1 MNMPHMSNE
10 TRLTRIQ
17 GLVVDIL
24 NELLR
29 APIAETDAV
38 IDSAIAR
45 IGDYCLRDR
54 AYVFVARDGLAYNT
68 HEWCAEGIEPMIA
81 QLQGLPQDMFGSMI
95 DTLTAGEPFNVPDVT
110 MLPEGSYERASL
122 EAQSI
127 RSILTVPMQVEGQL
141 YGLIGFDGVHRT
153 HEFLPGEL
161 YLLKSVADVICT
173 VLTRR
178 EADAKVRKAQDALKR
193 ERAFLSSILETKAM
207 GIIVMDG
214 DGRIIFVNSEAEE
227 IVCIPA
233 AKMLGRNVDDPQW
246 SYTNI
251 DEDPAQPRVSPFAR
265 VMQTGAPLDEVRFAM
280 PLENETRYCA
290 VHAAPVPDAGITVG
304 NEIGDARVVY
314 ALVDV
319 TAQVKAEQERQQA
332 LEDAR
337 RANVIKSQFLAK
349 MSHEMRT
356 PLNGVLGIA
365 EVLEGLVTDPDHR
378 RMVTL
383 MHESGSLLLH
393 IINDLLDMSKI
404 EADLLELD
412 RTTFSLASLAERI
425 EAVHTLKAAEKKLSF
440 SVNGNYAP
448 DEHRSGDPHRLLQI
462 LHNVISNAVKFT
474 ESGAVKVT
482 LDATDPDT
490 FGIVVR
496 DTGIGM
502 TQPQLTRLFDEF
514 TQADS
519 SIARRY
525 GGTGLGMSIVR
536 RLVELMQGEI
546 SVASEP
552 GQGTEVRITL
562 ALPQVA
568 APGKAPDPSEGKPVV
583 DLTGLRVLAADDNR
597 TNRMILGAMMGQ
609 LGVSSVLV
617 ADGDQALEMFDRE
630 RFDAIILD
638 ISMPG
643 RDGVQILHEMRRR
656 IAEGRA
662 QVAQADTLPILAFT
676 ANAMSHQLAAYRQA
690 GFDDC
695 LTKPLQIDRLRNALA
710 QHTRRS
716 PEIAA

>member
-1 MNMPHMSNE
+1 MPHMSNE

-29 APIAETDAV
+29 APIAETDTV
-38 IDSAIAR
+38 INSAISR

-54 AYVFVARDGLAYNT
+54 AYVFVSRDGLAYNT
-68 HEWCAEGIEPMIA
+68 HEWCADGVDPMIEH
-81 QLQGLPQDMFGSMI
+81 LQGLPNDMFGEMI
-95 DTLTAGEPFNVPDVT
+95 DILTGGDPYHVPDVSA
-110 MLPEGSYERASL
+110 LPQGSYERELFEGQAIS
-122 EAQSI
+122 
-127 RSILTVPMQVEGQL
+127 SILTVPMRSEGRL
-141 YGLIGFDGVHRT
+141 YGLIGFDGVQRT
-153 HEFLPGEL
+153 HEFLPGEI

-178 EADAKVRKAQDALKR
+178 ETDHKVREAQDALKR
-193 ERAFLSSILETKAM
+193 ERAFLSSVLETQAM

-214 DGRIIFVNSEAEE
+214 DGRIIFVNSKAEE

-233 AKMLGRNVDDPQW
+233 DKMLGRNVDDPQW
-246 SYTNI
+246 RYKNI
-251 DEDPAQPRVSPFAR
+251 DEDPEQPRVSPFAR
-265 VMQTGAPLDEVRFAM
+265 VMATGTALEEVRFAM
-280 PLENETRYCA
+280 PLPDGTRFCA
-290 VHAAPVPDAGITVG
+290 VHAAPVPDAGISVG

-319 TAQVKAEQERQQA
+319 TAQVKAEQEREQA
-332 LEDAR
+332 LDDAR

-393 IINDLLDMSKI
+393 IINDLLDMAKI
-404 EADLLELD
+404 EADQLELD
-412 RTTFSLASLAERI
+412 QTTFSPSSLADRI

-440 SVNGNYAP
+440 SVTGNFQT
-448 DEHRSGDPHRLLQI
+448 DEYRSGDPHRLLQI
-462 LHNVISNAVKFT
+462 LHNVISNAIKFT
-474 ESGAVKVT
+474 ESGSVLVT
-482 LDATDPDT
+482 LDTSDAEVL
-490 FGIVVR
+490 GITVR

-502 TQPQLTRLFDEF
+502 SQDQLGRLFDEF
-514 TQADS
+514 SQADS

-536 RLVELMQGEI
+536 RLVDLMQGQV
-546 SVASEP
+546 SVVSEP
-552 GQGTEVRITL
+552 GKGTEVQIRV
-562 ALPQVA
+562 ALPRVP
-568 APGKAPDPSEGKPVV
+568 APGQAETTQGTVPEV
-583 DLTGLRVLAADDNR
+583 DLTGLRILAADDNR

-609 LGVSSVLV
+609 LGVTSVLV
-617 ADGDQALEMFDRE
+617 ADGDQALEMFERE
-630 RFDAIILD
+630 HFDAIILD

-643 RDGVQILHEMRRR
+643 RDGVQILHEMRAR
-656 IAEGRA
+656 IAEGRTNR
-662 QVAQADTLPILAFT
+662 DPKDHLPILAFT
-676 ANAMSHQLAAYRQA
+676 ANAMSHQIAAYRQA

-695 LTKPLQIDRLRNALA
+695 LTKPLQIERLSRALA
-710 QHTRRS
+710 EHTRRT
-716 PEIAA
+716 PPIAA